1 MLGGSRISSSW
12 GLGTDWLGE
21 ALLNLSYMRA
31 GLQRRRSLD
40 ELPDALRREMGLP
53 TGEEQA
59 ANPRDLRR

>member
-31 GLQRRRSLD
+31 GLRRRRSLE

-53 TGEEQA
+53 TPEEPA